1 MESREIFK
9 KKSFVVDSNIN
20 FSNFVSLS
28 YNIQIQWQLNKFKIK
43 VLNIFNKSINKAE
56 NKI

>member
-1 MESREIFK
+1 MESWEIFK